1 MGIRVTSAIVL
12 EDGEVRFEF
21 LRATGPGGQ
30 NVNKVSTAV
39 RLWFDVSACPGLPA
53 DVRERLVALAG
64 RRVGADGLLQ
74 IEARRF
80 RTQEAN
86 RRDAVERLVGLIQR
100 ALERPKT
107 RRPRRPSLAAK
118 ARRLE
123 AKHLR
128 GQAKQTRRP
137 PGQGEE

>member
-1 MGIRVTSAIVL
+1 MCGA
-12 EDGEVRFEF
+12 
-21 LRATGPGGQ
+21 
-30 NVNKVSTAV
+30 
-39 RLWFDVSACPGLPA
+39 
-53 DVRERLVALAG
+53 RLVALAG

-107 RRPRRPSLAAK
+107 RRARARPSLAAK

-123 AKHLR
+123 AKRLH
-128 GQAKQTRRP
+128 GQAKQNP
-137 PGQGEE
+137 PPARTGRGVAPPSPFTLSRNV